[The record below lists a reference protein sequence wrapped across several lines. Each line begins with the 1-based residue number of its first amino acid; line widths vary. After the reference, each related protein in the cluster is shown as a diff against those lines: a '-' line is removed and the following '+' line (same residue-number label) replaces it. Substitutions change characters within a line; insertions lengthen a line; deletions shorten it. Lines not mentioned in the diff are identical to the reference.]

1 MLVMDLQDT
10 FVHVNLDI
18 QDLIVKVRYKLNL
31 SLTVK
36 NVKHFPE
43 LSEIEKLSRPF
54 RNIHSLFLVFIQ
66 FTNRSTDQCTDYPT
80 DDYNFFYFN

>member
-31 SLTVK
+31 SLTVN

-43 LSEIEKLSRPF
+43 LSEIESK
-54 RNIHSLFLVFIQ
+54 
-66 FTNRSTDQCTDYPT
+66 
-80 DDYNFFYFN
+80 